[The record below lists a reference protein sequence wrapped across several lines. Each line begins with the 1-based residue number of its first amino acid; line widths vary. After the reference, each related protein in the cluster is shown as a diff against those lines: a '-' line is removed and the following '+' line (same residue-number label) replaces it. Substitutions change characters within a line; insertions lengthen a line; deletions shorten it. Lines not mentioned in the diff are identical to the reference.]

1 MKLKEK
7 ILEIIY
13 SDNYIPLE
21 LQGLSEVLHLKKK
34 ETKILKTVLLE
45 MEKERLIF
53 LNDDKYENSKNLI
66 RGKISLNDNLNGFL
80 IPDDKKLKNDIF
92 IYKTNLNG
100 AYTGDLVEVLLL
112 TDATADKKP
121 EGKVIRILERGF
133 SKVVGKFQSSN
144 KYGFVVPRRQ
154 IGRAS
159 CRERV

>member
-92 IYKTNLNG
+92 I
-100 AYTGDLVEVLLL
+100 
-112 TDATADKKP
+112 
-121 EGKVIRILERGF
+121 
-133 SKVVGKFQSSN
+133 
-144 KYGFVVPRRQ
+144 
-154 IGRAS
+154 
-159 CRERV
+159 